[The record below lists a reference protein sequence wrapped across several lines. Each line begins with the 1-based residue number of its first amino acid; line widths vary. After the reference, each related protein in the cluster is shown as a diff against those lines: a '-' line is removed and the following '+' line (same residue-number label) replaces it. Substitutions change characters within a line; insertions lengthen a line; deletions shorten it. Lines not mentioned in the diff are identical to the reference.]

1 MTSLYRVVCGIS
13 QEKNEIYAAIH
24 KAEKGLH
31 QNMFWSLQMEHPEV
45 KDMRQIGGSMY
56 LDDLDSGPRFT
67 IAAEVLKNS
76 ATDLKALLTDK
87 VLQVFAQMKAQGK
100 DSSLQMYLTDVEHY
114 AKLDPSSAIAARVS
128 QEAKEEL
135 ERRRRKEERV
145 MLERHAEATL
155 PAWET
160 FSKSLQRRLE
170 LFNANVRRPEI
181 KRFRIIGRFTIELAQ
196 AATRQV
202 FNIQMRFHYYCVDA

>member
-128 QEAKEEL
+128 
-135 ERRRRKEERV
+135 
-145 MLERHAEATL
+145 M
-155 PAWET
+155 ET

>member
-100 DSSLQMYLTDVEHY
+100 DSS
-114 AKLDPSSAIAARVS
+114 
-128 QEAKEEL
+128 
-135 ERRRRKEERV
+135 
-145 MLERHAEATL
+145 
-155 PAWET
+155 
-160 FSKSLQRRLE
+160 
-170 LFNANVRRPEI
+170 
-181 KRFRIIGRFTIELAQ
+181 
-196 AATRQV
+196 
-202 FNIQMRFHYYCVDA
+202 

>member
-1 MTSLYRVVCGIS
+1 MSVLFNRQDIPDKLCWYGGMFKIRGKMTSLYRVVCGIS

-155 PAWET
+155 PTW
-160 FSKSLQRRLE
+160 
-170 LFNANVRRPEI
+170 
-181 KRFRIIGRFTIELAQ
+181 KRFQSRYSG
-196 AATRQV
+196 
-202 FNIQMRFHYYCVDA
+202 D

>member
-76 ATDLKALLTDK
+76 ARFESPADRQSFAGFCSNESSRQRLL
-87 VLQVFAQMKAQGK
+87 FA
-100 DSSLQMYLTDVEHY
+100 DVS
-114 AKLDPSSAIAARVS
+114 D
-128 QEAKEEL
+128 
-135 ERRRRKEERV
+135 
-145 MLERHAEATL
+145 
-155 PAWET
+155 
-160 FSKSLQRRLE
+160 
-170 LFNANVRRPEI
+170 
-181 KRFRIIGRFTIELAQ
+181 
-196 AATRQV
+196 
-202 FNIQMRFHYYCVDA
+202 